1 MLAVSRGTQ
10 SLAVSRLL
18 VKGRQAAATAC
29 RPLHLY
35 HAFIMRAVAADLLE
49 LEAYWRVVESR
60 HLRCS
65 LAACKAAASR

>member
-1 MLAVSRGTQ
+1 LLAVSRGTQ

-35 HAFIMRAVAADLLE
+35 HAFIMRAVAADLLT
-49 LEAYWRVVESR
+49 LMRYRFVVESR
-60 HLRCS
+60 T
-65 LAACKAAASR
+65 A